1 MNVLTL
7 DPKDDIVSQ
16 IIKSYE
22 GYAATLSSDK
32 RKQFNEML
40 RFLYD
45 FVAAIGTKSESFAE
59 EAAIVSLVLKQHII
73 IEELKIEV
81 DKLKQRR
88 RD

>member
-1 MNVLTL
+1 VNALTL
-7 DPKDDIVSQ
+7 DSKDDIVSQ

-32 RKQFNEML
+32 RNHFNEML
-40 RFLYD
+40 RFLND
-45 FVAAIGTKSESFAE
+45 FVAAIGTKSEPFAE

-73 IEELKIEV
+73 IEELKTEV

-88 RD
+88 RG

>member
-1 MNVLTL
+1 VNVLTL